1 MTNGRKTGKTRRVRA
16 SSPRTR
22 RGVRITVFARS
33 LVKEWRRLGLPTAN
47 ARVVVAVSG
56 GADSV
61 ALLGALNELSQSKK
75 LKVKLFVAHLDHGLR
90 SRERKASGRRSN
102 GAFDG

>member
-1 MTNGRKTGKTRRVRA
+1 MTNGRKTGKTRRGRA
-16 SSPRTR
+16 SSPRTQR
-22 RGVRITVFARS
+22 VRITVFARS

-61 ALLGALNELSQSKK
+61 ALLCALNELSQSKN
-75 LKVKLFVAHLDHGLR
+75 LKVKLFVSHLDHGLR
-90 SRERKASGRRSN
+90 NDSPADAPLLNAS
-102 GAFDG
+102 